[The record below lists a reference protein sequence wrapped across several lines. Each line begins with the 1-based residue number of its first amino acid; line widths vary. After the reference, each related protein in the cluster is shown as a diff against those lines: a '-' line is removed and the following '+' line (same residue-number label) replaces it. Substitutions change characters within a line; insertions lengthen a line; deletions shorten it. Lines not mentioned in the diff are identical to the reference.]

1 MAREGRNSMV
11 GYVFFLL
18 FDLFIYISHRNCL
31 FFLSLEYIISL
42 NIKINHI
49 CDNFSQL
56 KTWFCTFFLNNSSMQ
71 LELVTNSNT
80 SRLVSC
86 AIFALVAVD
95 QRDRKKPVM
104 NKD

>member
-1 MAREGRNSMV
+1 
-11 GYVFFLL
+11 
-18 FDLFIYISHRNCL
+18 
-31 FFLSLEYIISL
+31 
-42 NIKINHI
+42 
-49 CDNFSQL
+49 
-56 KTWFCTFFLNNSSMQ
+56 MQ

-80 SRLVSC
+80 LRLVSC